1 MNTESSPPDRSHCSN
16 DRTDECFLL
25 MRKFRSHLTK
35 QERQAVVQRVV
46 AKDADGNWIES
57 YRKIAEAFNVTVPC
71 ISQTARRAGIAPRWE
86 PRAPEIRFHPPPQLY
101 DMYATLVRKV
111 GAGHARQIVQEHMRI
126 RGIYDPSTRAPERRG
141 GDDSNIAGISL
152 A

>member
-1 MNTESSPPDRSHCSN
+1 VNTESSPPDRSHYSN
-16 DRTDECFLL
+16 DRTDEYFLL

-35 QERQAVVQRVV
+35 QEREAVVQRVV

-86 PRAPEIRFHPPPQLY
+86 PRAPKIRFHPPPQLY

-111 GAGHARQIVQEHMRI
+111 GAGHAKQIVQEHMRI